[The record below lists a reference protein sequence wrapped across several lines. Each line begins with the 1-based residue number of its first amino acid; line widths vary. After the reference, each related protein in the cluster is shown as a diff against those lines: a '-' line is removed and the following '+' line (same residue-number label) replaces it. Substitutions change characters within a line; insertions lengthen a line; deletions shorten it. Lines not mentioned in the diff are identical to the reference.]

1 MKCSACGA
9 DMGLAQ
15 VDLRGDPRSL
25 VAFEVHTFKCSACP
39 QLARRLV
46 FSQIVT
52 GLRNV
57 SARQM
62 LSEPPPCVK
71 HDERVAPHSTW
82 LNAVKNLRSSQMAL
96 KERAAAVKT
105 SAWANAV
112 EKLRSNQM
120 ALKERAALVKTT
132 DAVRSNDAAK
142 PFGPPS
148 ATSDPKKLKP

>member
-1 MKCSACGA
+1 MTSV
-9 DMGLAQ
+9 LRLTAQ
-15 VDLRGDPRSL
+15 
-25 VAFEVHTFKCSACP
+25 
-39 QLARRLV
+39 
-46 FSQIVT
+46 
-52 GLRNV
+52 
-57 SARQM
+57 
-62 LSEPPPCVK
+62 
-71 HDERVAPHSTW
+71 W
-82 LNAVKNLRSSQMAL
+82 LNAVKNLRSRQMTL

-142 PFGPPS
+142 LFGPPS

>member
-1 MKCSACGA
+1 
-9 DMGLAQ
+9 
-15 VDLRGDPRSL
+15 
-25 VAFEVHTFKCSACP
+25 
-39 QLARRLV
+39 
-46 FSQIVT
+46 
-52 GLRNV
+52 
-57 SARQM
+57 M
-62 LSEPPPCVK
+62 LSEPPPSVN
-71 HDERVAPHSTW
+71 ERVAPHSTW
-82 LNAVKNLRSSQMAL
+82 LNAVKNLRSSQMTL